1 METLVKNPKTGR
13 WIKKDGTLYK
23 KLKKE
28 GVKIPSQPSR
38 ERRAFVPDDLKKKSR
53 VKVEKHFSVDREDK
67 PWALKKPHSKKERKK
82 LLESCK
88 KSCFLLP
95 EKLKFPICNKISDEK
110 KQSTDSNKKKTSKY
124 KTECAY
130 NCRGIKAAA
139 SRAGQWKYENV
150 LQTAKSIATK
160 LDCYKKK

>member
-38 ERRAFVPDDLKKKSR
+38 ERRKFIPEDLQKSH
-53 VKVEKHFSVDREDK
+53 VKVDKKFSVDREDK
-67 PWALKKPHSKKERKK
+67 PWALKKPHSMKKRKE
-82 LLESCK
+82 LLEKCT

-95 EKLKFPICNKISDEK
+95 EKLKFPICNKVSEEK
-110 KQSTDSNKKKTSKY
+110 NQSTKKKESS
-124 KTECAY
+124 ECVY

-139 SRAGQWKYENV
+139 SRAGQWKYKNV
-150 LQTAKSIATK
+150 LEKAKKLATK